1 MNFFIRKPKVHRDEF
16 CRDFYDRAFR
26 SNIRDVNLYTAL
38 CDMDTQFVIK
48 ADSSFVSVDQQLFA
62 AEMTVLRYE
71 VFGIGWRHEVGDKHA
86 AAQSEFT
93 KRYLEEHGELDI
105 WESIEPDNQ
114 AVARS
119 SSLGQKPD
127 NPSGRAYLASLNLM
141 RADSF
146 DKWFK
151 QGCDPKCVA
160 RAANRLSTDEAWKN
174 GLTPVFLML
183 TLCERLGYDP
193 NEDAEFHLVAIING
207 SYNGAREA
215 IREVKLI

>member
-1 MNFFIRKPKVHRDEF
+1 MNFFTRKPKVHLDEF
-16 CRDFYDRAFR
+16 CRGFYDRAFR
-26 SNIRDVNLYTAL
+26 SDINGMNLYTSIL
-38 CDMDTQFVIK
+38 DIERQSVME
-48 ADSSFVSVDQQLFA
+48 ADSSFVGVDPQLFV

-71 VFGIGWRHEVGDKHA
+71 VFGIAWLHEAGDKYA

-105 WESIEPDNQ
+105 WESIEPYNQ

-119 SSLGQKPD
+119 STLGQKSD
-127 NPSGRAYLASLNLM
+127 NPSGRAYLASLNIM

-151 QGCDPKCVA
+151 QGSDPKCVA
-160 RAANRLSTDEAWKN
+160 RAANRLSTEEAWKKSM
-174 GLTPVFLML
+174 TPGFLML
-183 TLCERLGYDP
+183 TLCDRLGYVP
-193 NEDAEFHLVAIING
+193 NEDAEFHFVTTIIG
-207 SYNGAREA
+207 FYNGAREA